1 MHATDIGWERR
12 AGGAVIRVLRDGE
25 TGRKW
30 RVWLADT
37 SRVPGAR
44 ATQCL
49 IFDTGDLIRR
59 VWRVPDDWARMA
71 PAALLALAE
80 SSPTHAAPLPAPAP
94 PERAPEAPR
103 LAPRWASR

>member
-1 MHATDIGWERR
+1 MHASDIGWERR

-59 VWRVPDDWARMA
+59 VWRVPDDWARME
-71 PAALLALAE
+71 PGALLALAE
-80 SSPTHAAPLPAPAP
+80 SSPAHAPHPAALH
-94 PERAPEAPR
+94 ERGTEAPR

>member
-1 MHATDIGWERR
+1 MHASDIGWERGT
-12 AGGAVIRVLRDGE
+12 GGRVVRVIRDGE

-44 ATQCL
+44 AARCL

-59 VWRVPDDWARMA
+59 VWRVPDDWARMTAAGLLTLVERSPGQDVGA
-71 PAALLALAE
+71 PRE
-80 SSPTHAAPLPAPAP
+80 VRRELPATA
-94 PERAPEAPR
+94 
-103 LAPRWASR
+103 